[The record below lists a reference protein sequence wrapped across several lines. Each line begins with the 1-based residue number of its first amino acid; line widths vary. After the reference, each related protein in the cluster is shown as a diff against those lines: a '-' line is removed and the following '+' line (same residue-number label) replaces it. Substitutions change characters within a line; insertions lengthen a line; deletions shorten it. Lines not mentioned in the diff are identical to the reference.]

1 MMVLVKLP
9 IIVLLSA
16 IEIIVNACIKL
27 LTWAAG
33 LFTVLL
39 LICAILAIINQNWIG
54 LGILFAAMVSGMII
68 LYGSASVT
76 IFIDWLRERIM

>member
-1 MMVLVKLP
+1 MALVKLP

-16 IEIIVNACIKL
+16 IEIIVNVCVKL

-68 LYGSASVT
+68 LYGSAS
-76 IFIDWLRERIM
+76 IKICIDWLRERIM